1 MTRKQEL
8 QQTISR
14 LVGKA
19 YDQGEQAAKA
29 GKDRHTGN
37 PYEPANPM
45 LAQVY
50 RIGHMEQV
58 ARMHFN
64 PLISNLS
71 ERHAADA
78 RAILATTGAS

>member
-14 LVGKA
+14 LTGRA
-19 YDQGEQAAKA
+19 YDLGEQAAKT

-37 PYEPANPM
+37 PYEPTNPM

-50 RIGHMEQV
+50 RIGHMDAV
-58 ARMHFN
+58 AAMHFVKQ
-64 PLISNLS
+64 
-71 ERHAADA
+71 RAA
-78 RAILATTGAS
+78 